1 MWEIFSEFPEA
12 LTNTTKI
19 AEACNVEIA
28 LDQRIL
34 PHFEVPEGHTASTF
48 LHERCTAGL
57 AALYAEP
64 DAAARERLEYELGVI
79 GEMGFSSYLLIAADF
94 VNWAKEQGIPTTVR
108 GSAAGSLVCYTAG
121 ITDIDPLH
129 YGLIF
134 ERFLNPSRYT
144 MPDIDV
150 DLMDVRRNEV
160 IEYVTEKYG
169 ADHVAQIIT
178 FGTMKARA
186 AVRDVGRALGM
197 TYGEVDRVAKLVP
210 TMSTVD
216 DALRDSPGPAETR
229 GGRPPGAAPA

>member
-1 MWEIFSEFPEA
+1 
-12 LTNTTKI
+12 
-19 AEACNVEIA
+19 
-28 LDQRIL
+28 
-34 PHFEVPEGHTASTF
+34 
-48 LHERCTAGL
+48 
-57 AALYAEP
+57 
-64 DAAARERLEYELGVI
+64 
-79 GEMGFSSYLLIAADF
+79 
-94 VNWAKEQGIPTTVR
+94 
-108 GSAAGSLVCYTAG
+108 VCYTAG

-150 DLMDVRRNEV
+150 DLMDVRRDEV
-160 IEYVTEKYG
+160 IAYVTEKYG

-210 TMSTVD
+210 IMSTVD
-216 DALRDSPGPAETR
+216 AALRDSPDLQQLVGDDPQVQRLLDLAKNLEGVARHASTLR
-229 GGRPPGAAPA
+229 RAW

>member
-1 MWEIFSEFPEA
+1 M
-12 LTNTTKI
+12 
-19 AEACNVEIA
+19 
-28 LDQRIL
+28 
-34 PHFEVPEGHTASTF
+34 
-48 LHERCTAGL
+48 
-57 AALYAEP
+57 
-64 DAAARERLEYELGVI
+64 
-79 GEMGFSSYLLIAADF
+79 
-94 VNWAKEQGIPTTVR
+94 R

-216 DALRDSPGPAETR
+216 DALRDSQDLQQLVADDPQVQRLLDLAKEPGRR
-229 GGRPPGAAPA
+229 GASCIHPCGGGGDFARASHRVRPTAAQRGRRWRYDPV